1 MLSRLYVKKKVA
13 EYDRRMEELFA
24 DCEMRSVES
33 FDGTRIAYR
42 TVGEGLPIVL
52 STGVFT
58 SYMFFHHLKDYFK
71 PRHKLVFWDYRGHPE
86 STVPGDLDSMTLPNC
101 ARDLAAVMEDA
112 GVEKAVHIGFSM
124 GVMTILEF
132 YRQHPEQVYGLV
144 PIDGPYA
151 EGFAFVSGSKS
162 VQAAITRGLRFLSGN
177 TWLVEWFRPVLVL
190 PLNVPIARR
199 VEINPTMDSSEEMTL
214 YFDFAAKMDWH
225 AGFRALAAMGEYDAT
240 EILDEVDVPTLLI
253 CGSKDT
259 WTPRRIADEMH
270 RRIKGSEYTIIPGG
284 SHATPA
290 ENPQMINFR
299 IDLWLRTYFHEL
311 VEEKAPVSSRTPSRK
326 PQAKAK
332 RGQAKKNP
340 RN

>member
-1 MLSRLYVKKKVA
+1 MLSRMYVRKKVQQ
-13 EYDRRMEELFA
+13 YDRRMEELFS

-58 SYMFFHHLKDYFK
+58 SYMFFHHMKDYFK

-86 STVPGDLDSMTLPNC
+86 SEVPDDLDTITLPNC
-101 ARDLAAVMEDA
+101 ASDLAAVMDDA
-112 GVEKAVHIGFSM
+112 GVEKAIHIGFSM
-124 GVMTILEF
+124 GVMTILDF
-132 YRQHPEQVYGLV
+132 YRQFPERVYGLV

-151 EGFAFVSGSKS
+151 EGFAFVSESKR
-162 VQAAITRGLRFLSGN
+162 VQSAIAGGLRFLSGN

-190 PLNVPIARR
+190 PVNVPIARR

-240 EILDEVDVPTLLI
+240 EVLDTVDVPTLLI

-270 RRIKGSEYTIIPGG
+270 RRIKGSEFTVIPGG

-290 ENPQMINFR
+290 ENPEMINFR

-311 VEEKAPVSSRTPSRK
+311 VEEMAPAAARAVRKK
-326 PQAKAK
+326 PQA
-332 RGQAKKNP
+332 RRTPAKKQQ
-340 RN
+340 RGR